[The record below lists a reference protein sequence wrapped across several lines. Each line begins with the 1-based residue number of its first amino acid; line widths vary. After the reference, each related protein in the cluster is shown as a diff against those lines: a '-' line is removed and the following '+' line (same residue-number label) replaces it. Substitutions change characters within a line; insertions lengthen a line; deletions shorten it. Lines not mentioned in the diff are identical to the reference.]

1 MPKLTKRNVDAVQ
14 AEGRETVLWDSQIP
28 AFGLRAKPSGIKSF
42 FVQYR
47 NTSGRSRR
55 ITVGRFGVITV
66 EQARL
71 AAKATLAQV
80 ALGSDPA
87 ETRARQRNAIT
98 VAELCN
104 DYLGKAE
111 RGLLITRRGK
121 TTKASTLYTDRGRI
135 ERHIKPL
142 LGTRPVTDVTAADVR
157 AFLRDVIGGKT
168 KADIKTKKRGRA
180 IVTGGKGTA
189 ARTVGLLGGIFSFA
203 ADEGYR
209 VDNPVHGV
217 NRPADEHRHVYIDQ
231 SVYGRIGSAIAESEH
246 AGESWQ
252 AIYLIRAIA
261 LTGARR
267 GEIINLKRS
276 EIDLDAQVLR
286 LGDTKTGR
294 SIRPIGKKAVHVFKV
309 AMRRTVGEYV
319 FSSMR
324 SPEKPFSGLPKA
336 WNRIIRTK
344 LENLTPHSLRHGFA
358 SSAEQLGLSIPTIR
372 ALLGHASSGVTESYI
387 HKPDAALISAAN
399 TLSAW
404 IHDALNSI
412 GEKHAN
418 RKP

>member
-1 MPKLTKRNVDAVQ
+1 MPKLTKRTVEAVH
-14 AEGRETVLWDSQIP
+14 AEARETVVWDSHIP
-28 AFGLRAKPSGIKSF
+28 AFGLRVKPTGIKSF

-55 ITVGRFGVITV
+55 ITLGRYGVLTV

-71 AAKATLAQV
+71 AAKATLAEV

-87 ETRARQRNAIT
+87 ENRARQRNAIT
-98 VAELCN
+98 VAELCE
-104 DYLGKAE
+104 DYLEKAE
-111 RGLLITRRGK
+111 GGVLITRRGK
-121 TTKASTLYTDRGRI
+121 SKKASTLYTDRGRI

-142 LGTRPVTDVTAADVR
+142 LGNRPVTDVTTADVR
-157 AFLRDVIGGKT
+157 WFLQDVIGGKT

-203 ADEGYR
+203 VDEGYR
-209 VDNPVHGV
+209 VDNPVKGV
-217 NRPADEHRHVYIDQ
+217 NRPVDERRHVYIDQ
-231 SVYGRIGSAIAESEH
+231 SVYRMIGRAISESEL

-276 EIDLDAQVLR
+276 EIDLDAQILR

-294 SIRPIGKKAVHVFKV
+294 SIRPIGKKAVHVFRL
-309 AMRRTVGEYV
+309 AMRKTSDDYV
-319 FSSMR
+319 FPSTR
-324 SPEKPFSGLPKA
+324 SPGKSFSSLPKA
-336 WNRIIRTK
+336 WNRIIRSK
-344 LENLTPHSLRHGFA
+344 IGYLTPHSLRHGFA

-372 ALLGHASSGVTESYI
+372 VLLGHANSGITEGYI
-387 HKPDAALISAAN
+387 HKPDSALISAAD
-399 TLSAW
+399 TLAAW
-404 IHDALNSI
+404 INESMSSRH
-412 GEKHAN
+412 
-418 RKP
+418 